1 MQPVPLLLPIMQQNK
16 PAVADEINRNIVNI
30 SELSTQTSEAS
41 NHTMEASQDLARLAE
56 GLNQQVSQFKT

>member
-1 MQPVPLLLPIMQQNK
+1 MQQNK